1 MKPTIYTFGY
11 TGSSP
16 EDLKGYMQA
25 LDAILVD
32 VRMSPYSRAPHWTG
46 ASLRV
51 QVGDDRY
58 IGCPQLGNRNYNKP
72 GPIELFA
79 PEIGLRMV
87 RALLQHYPV
96 ILLCGCQDVVTC
108 HRKVAADYLAC
119 ELGADVVHLPTKF
132 KSWQRISNERE
143 IRCLTLTQP
152 WASLVAVGAKHIET
166 RSWKTDYRGLL
177 AIHAAKAW
185 TEDDQMLLAKEPFRT
200 PLRNAGYH
208 LPHHLPRGFIVA
220 LCELVDCV
228 QVLPGLPRQPFML
241 TSTGIRLD
249 VQIPPEEPEL
259 SFGNYGLGRYAWV
272 LANILRLD
280 EPIPAR
286 GYQSL
291 WVPDE
296 ELKARIEAVVPEV
309 AA

>member
-1 MKPTIYTFGY
+1 
-11 TGSSP
+11 
-16 EDLKGYMQA
+16 
-25 LDAILVD
+25 
-32 VRMSPYSRAPHWTG
+32 
-46 ASLRV
+46 
-51 QVGDDRY
+51 VGDDRY

-87 RALLQHYPV
+87 RSLIEHYPV
-96 ILLCGCQDVVTC
+96 ILLCGCQDVETC
-108 HRKVAADYLAC
+108 HRKVAAEYLAR
-119 ELGADVVHLPTKF
+119 ELGADVVHLSTKF
-132 KSWQRISNERE
+132 KSWQHIATERE

-208 LPHHLPRGFIVA
+208 LPHHLPRGFVVA
-220 LCELVDCV
+220 LCELVRCIEI
-228 QVLPGLPRQPFML
+228 PGGPLGNIWYSYPTL
-241 TSTGIRLD
+241 TSAGTMLN
-249 VQIPPEEPEL
+249 VELPPGEPER
-259 SFGNYGLGRYAWV
+259 SFGNYQPGRYAWV
-272 LANILRLD
+272 LANILQLD

-291 WVPDE
+291 WFPDE
-296 ELKARIEAVVPEV
+296 ELKARIEAVVPAV